1 MRLRTIGLISTLVL
15 GLLAGPLLAEAQ
27 LAGKVYRIGFLT
39 TGSPNR
45 TFKLWMA
52 AFRQGLK
59 KLGYVEGKNVIIEE
73 RYAKGRKER
82 LSALAS
88 ELIRLK
94 VDVFVVHASA
104 PAWAVERAA
113 KKAGR
118 TIPIVFAVSGAPVEE
133 GLVASLARPGGNIT
147 GLSDSHFDV
156 GPKRL
161 ELLKEIAPSAS
172 RIAVLWNPN
181 ARANLFKLK
190 ALQAVAPAL
199 GLTLVPLKFGSRED
213 LDLAFA
219 AMSKERLDALYV
231 MGHALL
237 SSHIRRIFEFT
248 LKNRLPAIYPSGRSV
263 EVGGLISYGVK
274 HIDMY
279 RRAATFVDKILRGA
293 RPADIPVEQP
303 TKFYLTINLKTAKAI
318 GVTIPPEVLY
328 RADKVIK

>member
-1 MRLRTIGLISTLVL
+1 M
-15 GLLAGPLLAEAQ
+15 LLALSFPAQ
-27 LAGKVYRIGFLT
+27 AQQAGKVYRIGFLT
-39 TGSPNR
+39 MGSPNR
-45 TFKLWMA
+45 TFKLRMA
-52 AFRQGLK
+52 AFRQGLI
-59 KLGYVEGKNVIIEE
+59 KLGYVEGNNVVIEE

-82 LSALAS
+82 LPALAS

-94 VDVFVVHASA
+94 VDVFVVHSSA

-237 SSHIRRIFEFT
+237 HSNSRRISEFL
-248 LKNRLPAIYPSGRSV
+248 LKNRLPAIYPSGRTGP

-303 TKFYLTINLKTAKAI
+303 TKFYLDINLKTAKAI
-318 GVTIPPEVLY
+318 GVTIPPSILY

>member
-1 MRLRTIGLISTLVL
+1 MKLRTIGLISTLAL
-15 GLLAGPLLAEAQ
+15 GLLAAPLPAEAQ
-27 LAGKVYRIGFLT
+27 QAGKVYRVGFLT

-45 TFKLWMA
+45 TFKLRMA
-52 AFRQGLK
+52 AFRQGLI
-59 KLGYVEGKNVIIEE
+59 KLGYVEGENVVIEE

-82 LSALAS
+82 LPALAS

-94 VDVFVVHASA
+94 VDVFVVHSSA

-113 KKAGR
+113 KRAGR

-147 GLSDSHFDV
+147 GLSDSHSDL

-161 ELLKEIAPSAS
+161 EFLKEIVPWAS

-181 ARANLFKLK
+181 ARSNHIKLK

-213 LDLAFA
+213 LDRAFA
-219 AMSKERLDALYV
+219 VMSKERPDALNV
-231 MGHALL
+231 LGHALL
-237 SSHIRRIFEFT
+237 ATHRKRVAEFA
-248 LKNRLPAIYPSGRSV
+248 LKYRLPAISTNERSAMA
-263 EVGGLISYGVK
+263 GLLITYGVNF
-274 HIDMY
+274 HNLY
-279 RRAATFVDKILRGA
+279 RRAAAYVDKIFKGA
-293 RPADIPVEQP
+293 KPADLPVEQP
-303 TKFYLTINLKTAKAI
+303 RKFYLTINLKTAKAI
-318 GVTIPPEVLY
+318 GVTVPPGLLF